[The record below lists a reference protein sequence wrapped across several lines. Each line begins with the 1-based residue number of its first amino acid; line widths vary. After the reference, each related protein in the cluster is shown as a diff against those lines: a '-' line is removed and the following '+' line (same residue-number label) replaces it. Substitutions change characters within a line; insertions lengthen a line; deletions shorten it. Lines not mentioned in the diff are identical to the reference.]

1 MNRFEAGMTIGI
13 NETKWVA
20 GFKISTEGKDPTP
33 KKKSTNSTA
42 KHEAMHV
49 VAAINNGTSVE
60 SVTIVPGP
68 GYSGLTELS
77 RPDPVAAL
85 APHAN
90 GADGTSYDVYIA
102 GLMGHSPESLGGVAR
117 GIIGAHQDEVEAV
130 AVALEEERTLG
141 NGGINRAIEEYKR
154 PKFETAKV
162 SIQNS
167 EGGRVEISKAE
178 VRDNIVM
185 VPEVWYSLAEKKI
198 QSPLKFHKIQ
208 KFFKI

>member
-1 MNRFEAGMTIGI
+1 MNRFEAGMTLGI

-102 GLMGHSPESLGGVAR
+102 GLMGHSSESLGGVAR
-117 GIIGAHQDEVEAV
+117 GIIGAHQEEVEAV

-141 NGGINRAIEEYKR
+141 SLGIKRAIEEYKR

-162 SIQNS
+162 SVQTPD
-167 EGGRVEISKAE
+167 GDRVEISKAQ

-185 VPEVWYSLAEKKI
+185 VPNVWYQLAETATKPQI
-198 QSPLKFHKIQ
+198 H
-208 KFFKI
+208 

>member
-1 MNRFEAGMTIGI
+1 MNRAIEAGMALGI

-20 GFKISTEGKDPTP
+20 GFKISAEGQSTTP
-33 KKKSTNSTA
+33 KKKATNSTA

-60 SVTIVPGP
+60 SVTIIPGP

-90 GADGTSYDVYIA
+90 GADGTSFDVYIA

-117 GIIGAHQDEVEAV
+117 GIIGAHQEEVEAV

-141 NGGINRAIEEYKR
+141 SGGINKAIEEYKV
-154 PKFETAKV
+154 PKYDTAKISV
-162 SIQNS
+162 QAPDGEQKEIKSIKVEQNQVMIP
-167 EGGRVEISKAE
+167 GVWINLF
-178 VRDNIVM
+178 DNLSNNPQV
-185 VPEVWYSLAEKKI
+185 
-198 QSPLKFHKIQ
+198 H
-208 KFFKI
+208 